1 MLNKA
6 ILMGRLT
13 RDPEL
18 RYTDAQIPV
27 VNFTLA
33 VERDYKQGEE
43 RQADFIPITAWR
55 GTAEFISRNF
65 TKGQLVAVTGKI
77 QVRSYEK
84 SGEKRM
90 AVNVIADEVYF
101 AEPKRGNDSAKESNE
116 TGHQTDDGFMPV
128 DSAADLP
135 F

>member
-18 RYTDAQIPV
+18 RYTDAQVPV

-84 SGEKRM
+84 SGEKRT

-101 AEPKRGNDSAKESNE
+101 AEPKRGNDSAKEVNE
-116 TGHQTDDGFMPV
+116 TSNQTDDGFMPV
-128 DSAADLP
+128 ETSSDLP

>member
-18 RYTDAQIPV
+18 RYTDAQVPV

-84 SGEKRM
+84 NGEKRM

-101 AEPKRGNDSAKESNE
+101 AEPKRGNDSAKEANE
-116 TGHQTDDGFMPV
+116 TGNQTDDGFMPV